1 MVQEPSKYSAQ
12 SSRPDHTSGSN
23 PTQAVIPPAAS
34 PVSAQEQPLR
44 SNGKG
49 LPYERVKGAV
59 AQPKALLKQLL
70 RLQGGGLSIKTKATA
85 LAVTLGVVPVLV
97 VGGIAI
103 YFANQIITEST
114 LKERQRIAVGM
125 SLQLNQFIQNR
136 LNDVESIA
144 RAPVSTHTD
153 IRNITPPDVIKQYLD
168 GYIEQDA
175 TYEQIAAITPEGGYG
190 FLNEKRD
197 AETLFKTTSGEVEP
211 QDYALGAKPFAVE
224 NAPYYFAVRNTQKPV
239 IIPLQVSPQT
249 GKSFFYIA
257 APAFEAASGK
267 LAYIIYSQTD
277 STAIA
282 RVANEFLTNLLYKGG
297 AGTQQA
303 SPEFKIVDH
312 GVAYFEKTPDGKT
325 AEVESRR
332 IVTTGG
338 AVQIDGKPFQPGGNI
353 FVKEN
358 RVVVAKTGESV
369 GAEMQSIF
377 PKYTEL
383 RNKGVA
389 MTTTDVSRQNGQEYL
404 LSYAPIAQVKG
415 VYLDW
420 GILLYEPTATVFAFR
435 QPLLLS
441 LSVGTGVAA
450 LLIGL
455 IAAALANRATRPLIA
470 ASEAVDKIGQGNL
483 NTRLNVQGSDEIA
496 VLGTNINH
504 MAAQLQQSLEAQA
517 LESTKER
524 ILTAAKGSGALR
536 QADLKD
542 IFEQAVVAVHDL
554 LRCDRVV
561 IYRFEHGTDAGVVA
575 ESVNRG
581 WPSAI
586 EQQVSDICIPES
598 VREAYQN
605 GRVTALSNVSQA
617 ELHSEHAKLLESLMV
632 QSILV
637 VPMAGG
643 DRLFGLLIAHSC
655 FSIRQW
661 QEAEINFFKRLGTEL
676 GLATYRVTLL
686 EETEKLAKEQRQL
699 TEALQSRA
707 LELLQEV
714 EPIGKGDLTIR
725 ARVTADEIGTIA
737 DSYNATVDN
746 LRKLVIQVKDAVNQV
761 VETTRVNDESIQTLS
776 IEASRQVNEI
786 TIALERVEAVVA
798 AVRDV
803 ATNAKQAENVMQQA
817 AQKIAVGDAAI
828 DQIVSGNEMIRET
841 VAETT
846 KKVEHLIESSRQI
859 SAIVN

>member
-1 MVQEPSKYSAQ
+1 
-12 SSRPDHTSGSN
+12 
-23 PTQAVIPPAAS
+23 
-34 PVSAQEQPLR
+34 
-44 SNGKG
+44 
-49 LPYERVKGAV
+49 
-59 AQPKALLKQLL
+59 
-70 RLQGGGLSIKTKATA
+70 
-85 LAVTLGVVPVLV
+85 
-97 VGGIAI
+97 
-103 YFANQIITEST
+103 
-114 LKERQRIAVGM
+114 
-125 SLQLNQFIQNR
+125 
-136 LNDVESIA
+136 
-144 RAPVSTHTD
+144 
-153 IRNITPPDVIKQYLD
+153 
-168 GYIEQDA
+168 
-175 TYEQIAAITPEGGYG
+175 
-190 FLNEKRD
+190 
-197 AETLFKTTSGEVEP
+197 
-211 QDYALGAKPFAVE
+211 
-224 NAPYYFAVRNTQKPV
+224 
-239 IIPLQVSPQT
+239 
-249 GKSFFYIA
+249 
-257 APAFEAASGK
+257 
-267 LAYIIYSQTD
+267 
-277 STAIA
+277 
-282 RVANEFLTNLLYKGG
+282 
-297 AGTQQA
+297 
-303 SPEFKIVDH
+303 
-312 GVAYFEKTPDGKT
+312 
-325 AEVESRR
+325 
-332 IVTTGG
+332 
-338 AVQIDGKPFQPGGNI
+338 
-353 FVKEN
+353 
-358 RVVVAKTGESV
+358 
-369 GAEMQSIF
+369 
-377 PKYTEL
+377 
-383 RNKGVA
+383 
-389 MTTTDVSRQNGQEYL
+389 
-404 LSYAPIAQVKG
+404 
-415 VYLDW
+415 
-420 GILLYEPTATVFAFR
+420 
-435 QPLLLS
+435 
-441 LSVGTGVAA
+441 
-450 LLIGL
+450 
-455 IAAALANRATRPLIA
+455 
-470 ASEAVDKIGQGNL
+470 
-483 NTRLNVQGSDEIA
+483 
-496 VLGTNINH
+496 

-661 QEAEINFFKRLGTEL
+661 QEAEINFFKRLGTDL

-859 SAIVN
+859 SAIVNLISGFATQTRMLAFNVSIEAGRAGEDGQVIHTIAREVHALVQQSEDATKEIRQLVETIQAETSEVAMAMETSTEQVTLGTQLVDETRQSLNEVSNASLQINQLVQAITQSTIVQQQASETIAQTMTDVAEIAQKTSTETDRVSASFEQLRQVAQLLQEGIDQFKVS